1 MIPAETIADVKA
13 RQELVSFIESAGVP
27 LKRHGTDYMGLCPFH
42 DDRRPS
48 LSVSPSKQ
56 YWCCLGACSSPG
68 KIAGGDVIEFARR
81 LWNVSFREALARLG
95 GTTSVT
101 LPPPAPRTSALRV
114 VNGRPRPRPYVASES
129 ALLSQVSGLYHQS
142 FLSSAEARAYAVS
155 RGLASSELLSA
166 LPMGFSDG
174 SLLERAPEGSQTYE
188 GLRALGVVKTDED
201 GRNPRELFSGCLVV
215 PLRDLSGN
223 VVSFYGRRIEGDGHF
238 YLPGPRRGLVNAAS
252 AATADEIIL
261 TESVFDALSFLQA
274 GIPNAIPLY
283 GTNGF
288 TPDHETLLEK
298 HRIRRVVLALDADE
312 AGQKAATALMEKL
325 GARGI
330 DVRNVLLPVK
340 DPNQLLVAEGAEG
353 FRETWKRLASGGAGK
368 SSEKKESGSFSSF
381 AAGTNEPHAEALHEA
396 VVPVNLDASGAYSLS
411 LGPRTYRV
419 RGLSAFG
426 VDRLRVNL
434 RVDQA
439 ARFHVDT
446 FDLYSSRSRQA
457 FVESAAAA
465 LRLGEGERSAIA
477 DEIASVIEALE
488 KERLSLR
495 AQGTGEAKE
504 PAMSAEGRA
513 EALAFLKGDIVA
525 SLKADFVAV
534 GLVGEET
541 AMLTGYFALVSRK
554 LDEPLSV
561 LFCARSGAGKS
572 ALQDRLSDFCPPEDL
587 VKYTRISGQVL
598 FYKDEN
604 ALKHKL
610 LAVDEEDGAT
620 QAAYALR
627 SLLSSGYLSCSVT
640 RTDPHTGRQVAD
652 DRRVN
657 GPASSFLTTA
667 HPEALDYETRNR
679 YVMVTVDESR
689 EQTKRILE
697 LQRWNETVDG
707 LKARERRKA
716 VLSRHH
722 NAQRLLEPLEV
733 VIPVELAYPSGYL
746 ILRREQKKYLSLIK
760 AIALLYQ
767 HQRERKTLVVE
778 GRSVAYIEATEKD
791 VAIARDLAAAI
802 LARNLDEL
810 APPTRSLLVVL
821 QEIVRA
827 RRNAS
832 GPKAASSE
840 KKKSPELPA
849 TRRYV
854 LRSEKPDERLL
865 VDRQE
870 IQRATGL
877 SYWHVRTYMAQ
888 LIEYEYV
895 EKARGANGRTLYRLL
910 CEEENEPE
918 SM

>member
-1 MIPAETIADVKA
+1 MIPAETIADVKT
-13 RQELVSFIESAGVP
+13 RHELAGFIESAGVP
-27 LKRHGTDYMGLCPFH
+27 LKRHGTDYLGLCPFH

-48 LSVSPSKQ
+48 LSVSSSKQ
-56 YWCCLGACSSPG
+56 YWCCLGACSAPG

-81 LWNVSFREALARLG
+81 LWNVSFREALQRLG

-114 VNGRPRPRPYVASES
+114 VNGLPRAMRPYVASEA
-129 ALLSQVSGLYHQS
+129 ALFSQVTGLYHQS
-142 FLSSAEARAYAVS
+142 LLSSSEAREYAVS
-155 RGLASSELLSA
+155 RGLVSPELLA
-166 LPMGFSDG
+166 AFPMGFSDG
-174 SLLERAPEGSQTYE
+174 SLLERAAEGSETLAALQ
-188 GLRALGVVKTDED
+188 ALGLVM
-201 GRNPRELFSGCLVV
+201 GGRELFSGCLVV

-238 YLPGPRRGLVNAAS
+238 YLPGPRRGLVNGAC
-252 AATADEIIL
+252 AATAEEIIL
-261 TESVFDALSFLQA
+261 TESVIDALSFLQA

-283 GTNGF
+283 GTNGY
-288 TPDHETLLEK
+288 TADHDALLEK
-298 HRIRRVVLALDADE
+298 HRVRRVVLALDSDE
-312 AGQKAATALMEKL
+312 AGQKAAAALMQKL
-325 GARGI
+325 SSRGI
-330 DVRNVLLPVK
+330 AVRNVVLPVK

-353 FRETWKRLASGGAGK
+353 FRKTWKRLASGSAEE
-368 SSEKKESGSFSSF
+368 SSEKKKSGDD
-381 AAGTNEPHAEALHEA
+381 APAHEA
-396 VVPVNLDASGAYSLS
+396 GAALTLDASGAYELLFGS
-411 LGPRTYRV
+411 RTYRV

-434 RVDQA
+434 RVDCGP
-439 ARFHVDT
+439 RFHVDT

-457 FVESAAAA
+457 FAESAVAA
-465 LRLGEGERSAIA
+465 LRLDESQKAAIA

-495 AQGTGEAKE
+495 AEGTGEAKE
-504 PAMSAEGRA
+504 PTMSAEGRE
-513 EALAFLKGDIVA
+513 EALAWLKGDIVA
-525 SLKADFVAV
+525 SLKTDFVAV

-541 AMLTGYFALVSRK
+541 AMLTGYFAMVSRK

-610 LAVDEEDGAT
+610 LAVDEEDGASS
-620 QAAYALR
+620 AAYALR

-697 LQRWNETVDG
+697 LQRWNETIDG
-707 LKARERRKA
+707 LRAREKRKA

-733 VIPVELAYPSGYL
+733 VIPVDLAYPSGYL

-767 HQRERKTLVVE
+767 HQRTRRTLQVE
-778 GRSVAYIEATEKD
+778 GRAVEYIEATEKD

-821 QEIVRA
+821 QEIVSA
-827 RRNAS
+827 RRKVPAI
-832 GPKAASSE
+832 AESSE
-840 KKKSPELPA
+840 KKKSSVGLPA

-854 LRSEKPDERLL
+854 LTGAQPDERLL

-870 IQRATGL
+870 IQKATGL

-910 CEEENEPE
+910 CEEESEPE
-918 SM
+918 AM